1 MLSECKF
8 YLQSISLHY
17 SFFCL
22 QTLVQ
27 MGMYIKSY
35 LNVLTALVIEN

>member
-1 MLSECKF
+1 MQILFTK
-8 YLQSISLHY
+8 YSLHY